1 MGIVVLSD
9 TRPDKGVRGVSSFSS
24 GGGSDR
30 CRLSTNQE
38 IGKVT
43 EAGVLSQEGA
53 WQEQGSALV

>member
-30 CRLSTNQE
+30 LSTNQE

-53 WQEQGSALV
+53 WQEQGPALA